1 MQETNIQNDIKKEK
15 PKKTPKQKV
24 FLGLKIAGN
33 IVFYSVLV
41 FLFLLSIA
49 NINAGAGKNG
59 IPNIFGT
66 GFLSVQSN
74 SMEASSSAIISVK
87 SDYKDYKI
95 KQFSV
100 GDLVIVNILN
110 DSKRQELQV
119 GDVVT
124 FQDEKKDGQKIY
136 NTHRIVYILK
146 NADNKIVKLYTEGD
160 LIAVNKGVF
169 DDAWVSSHTKDQI
182 YDLEASDDI
191 QVFGEP
197 NLNTIYGK
205 VNDVWYGGGKVAD
218 NIRNNWLLYFVF
230 PVAVLLIIEIFFVI
244 KNFMDYRNEKKGI
257 TKDGKVVSNQP
268 IDMEAERERMKQE
281 LLAELRAQQIKDESI
296 ARANVDTAP
305 VIVADDIANE
315 DIKEVENDAK
325 EEIKEDN
332 NSLAN
337 EEVVEENTQEETVPT
352 VEEDT
357 PVEDNNE
364 TLDAPVET
372 ENDQEETVVEEEVL
386 PEVEEDNNVNEV
398 EDVTK
403 PQENEVETQEETQ
416 AEETSVEETPV
427 ESEVEETKV
436 EDDASHPALEEDEAP
451 VEEKPKK
458 TRSTT
463 KKSTTE
469 KKTTSTKTGAKKSTA
484 KKTTKKSE

>member
-24 FLGLKIAGN
+24 FFGLKIAGN
-33 IVFYSVLV
+33 IVFYAVLV

-59 IPNIFGT
+59 VPNIFGK
-66 GFLSVQSN
+66 GFLAVKTN
-74 SMEASSSAIISVK
+74 SMDASSEALISMK
-87 SDYKDYKI
+87 ADYKKYKI
-95 KQFSV
+95 KQFKA
-100 GDLVIVNILN
+100 GDLVVVSILN
-110 DSKRQELQV
+110 DNTRQELNV

-124 FQDEKKDGQKIY
+124 FEDKINGETVF
-136 NTHRIVYILK
+136 NTHRIVYVK
-146 NADNKIVKLYTEGD
+146 RDSDNKIAKIFTQGDKSASLY
-160 LIAVNKGVF
+160 GVI
-169 DDAWVSSHTKDQI
+169 DAEWVASHTESEL
-182 YDLEASDDI
+182 YDAEEADKI
-191 QVFGEP
+191 QVIGTT
-197 NLNTIYGK
+197 NLHTIYAK
-205 VNDVWYGGGKVAD
+205 ATDVWYGGGNVVD

-230 PVAVLLIIEIFFVI
+230 PVAVLLLVEIFFVI

-257 TKDGKVVSNQP
+257 TKDGKVISNQP

-281 LLAELRAQQIKDESI
+281 LLAELRAQQMKDESI

-305 VIVADDIANE
+305 VIVADDVANE

-352 VEEDT
+352 VEEET

-364 TLDAPVET
+364 TLDAPVEA
-372 ENDQEETVVEEEVL
+372 ENNQEETVVEEEVL
-386 PEVEEDNNVNEV
+386 PEVEEDNNVNE
-398 EDVTK
+398 EEVTTE

-427 ESEVEETKV
+427 ESEVEETKQ

>member
-24 FLGLKIAGN
+24 FFGLKIAGN

-66 GFLSVQSN
+66 GFLSVQTN
-74 SMEASSSAIISVK
+74 SMNASIDALNEE
-87 SDYKDYKI
+87 YKDYKI
-95 KQFSV
+95 KPFAA
-100 GDLVIVNILN
+100 GDLVVVNILN
-110 DSKRQELQV
+110 DKKRQELQV

-124 FQDEKKDGQKIY
+124 FLDKTIVPGEVVF
-136 NTHRIVYILK
+136 NTHRIVLI
-146 NADNKIVKLYTEGD
+146 DREEDKIVRVITEGD
-160 LIAVNKGVF
+160 HESANYGTVNVAWIAANGNAKVMDYEEQG
-169 DDAWVSSHTKDQI
+169 
-182 YDLEASDDI
+182 YI
-191 QVFGEP
+191 QVFGES
-197 NLNTIYGK
+197 NLNSIYAK
-205 VNDVWYGGGKVAD
+205 ATDVWYGGGKVVD
-218 NIRNNWLLYFVF
+218 NMRNNWLLYFVL

-257 TKDGKVVSNQP
+257 TKDGKIISNQP

-281 LLAELRAQQIKDESI
+281 LLAELRAQQMKDESI

-305 VIVADDIANE
+305 VIVADDVAND

-372 ENDQEETVVEEEVL
+372 ENNQEETVVEEEVL

-403 PQENEVETQEETQ
+403 PQEDEVETQEETQ
-416 AEETSVEETPV
+416 TEETSVEETPV
-427 ESEVEETKV
+427 ESEVEETKQ

>member
-15 PKKTPKQKV
+15 TKKTPKQKV
-24 FLGLKIAGN
+24 FFGLKIAGN
-33 IVFYSVLV
+33 VVFYSVLV

-66 GFLSVQSN
+66 GFLSVQTN
-74 SMEASSSAIISVK
+74 SMKASMDK
-87 SDYKDYKI
+87 LNDEYKNYKI
-95 KQFSV
+95 KPFAA
-100 GDLVIVNILN
+100 GDLVVVEVLN
-110 DSKRQELQV
+110 DSKRQCLQV

-124 FQDEKKDGQKIY
+124 FQATIEGNVVFD
-136 NTHRIVYILK
+136 THRIVLIDK
-146 NADNKIVKLYTEGD
+146 EEDKIVRIITEGD
-160 LIAVNKGVF
+160 MLAANYGTVNQ
-169 DDAWVSSHTKDQI
+169 AWVDENGNSKVLDYEEADRIQI
-182 YDLEASDDI
+182 
-191 QVFGEP
+191 FGES
-197 NLNTIYGK
+197 NLNLIYGK
-205 VNDVWYGGGKVAD
+205 AKDVWYGGGKVAD
-218 NIRNNWLLYFVF
+218 NIRNNWLLYFVL

-244 KNFMDYRNEKKGI
+244 KNFMDYRNEKRGI
-257 TKDGKVVSNQP
+257 TKDGKVISNQP

-281 LLAELRAQQIKDESI
+281 LLAELRAQQMKDESI

-305 VIVADDIANE
+305 VIVADDIAND

-364 TLDAPVET
+364 TLDAPVEA
-372 ENDQEETVVEEEVL
+372 ENNQEETVVEEEVL

-398 EDVTK
+398 EDITK
-403 PQENEVETQEETQ
+403 PQEDEVETQEETQ
-416 AEETSVEETPV
+416 TEETSVEKTPV
-427 ESEVEETKV
+427 ESEVEETKQ